1 MMVFYV
7 KTAQSSVI
15 AVKQKDLKEK
25 FNIIN

>member
-1 MMVFYV
+1 MIVFYV

-15 AVKQKDLKEK
+15 EVKQKRLKEK